1 MTIHP
6 VKLKYNKKLFH
17 RAIANA
23 NGLDIRLYRM
33 ADPMNV
39 GAIIIT
45 DELKDSYRG
54 YLIRLTHE
62 EFKQGALQTLS
73 VEDIPGT

>member
-6 VKLKYNKKLFH
+6 MKLKYNKKLFH
-17 RAIANA
+17 RAVANDS
-23 NGLDIRLYRM
+23 GLNIRLYRM
-33 ADPMNV
+33 ADPIHV

-54 YLIRLTHE
+54 YRIRLTHE
-62 EFKQGALQTLS
+62 EFKQGALQALKA
-73 VEDIPGT
+73 EDIQ